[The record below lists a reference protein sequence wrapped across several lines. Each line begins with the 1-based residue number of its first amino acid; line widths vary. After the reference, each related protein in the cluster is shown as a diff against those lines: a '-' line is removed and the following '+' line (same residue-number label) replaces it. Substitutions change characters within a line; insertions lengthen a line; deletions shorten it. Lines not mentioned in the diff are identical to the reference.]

1 VLPAAPLPGPI
12 DAARAEVTQLG
23 GPVGAGEDPAGEDRA
38 GEDGAGPVVAE
49 GGAVTVTV
57 VVTAGRTGGADA
69 DPHPVRKPA
78 AASRTTRALACR
90 NAVRADFIFRLLRRR
105 ASYR

>member
-1 VLPAAPLPGPI
+1 
-12 DAARAEVTQLG
+12 
-23 GPVGAGEDPAGEDRA
+23 
-38 GEDGAGPVVAE
+38 VVAE

>member
-12 DAARAEVTQLG
+12 DAARAEVTQLV
-23 GPVGAGEDPAGEDRA
+23 GPVGGGEYGA
-38 GEDGAGPVVAE
+38 GEDGAGLVVAE

>member
-12 DAARAEVTQLG
+12 DAARAEVTQLV
-23 GPVGAGEDPAGEDRA
+23 GPVGAGEDGA
-38 GEDGAGPVVAE
+38 GEDGAGLVVAE